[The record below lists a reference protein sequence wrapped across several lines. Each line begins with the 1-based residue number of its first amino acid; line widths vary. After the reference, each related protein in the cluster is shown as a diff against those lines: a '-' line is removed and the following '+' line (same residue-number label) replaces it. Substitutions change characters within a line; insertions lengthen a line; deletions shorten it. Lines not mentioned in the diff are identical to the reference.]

1 MSRFATVGEEK
12 KKKILEEKDAPN
24 TKKAGQIAYNVFIN
38 YCREKNITIDISTIT
53 KEELNELLRSF
64 YVEVRKGDGSFYKKT
79 SFTSLRFGLQRE
91 FKRIRP
97 DINIID
103 DPEFSSSFEMYKAQ
117 CVQLKAMGLA
127 KVEHKMPISKTDM
140 ELLYSSGVFSIA
152 TQPRPPSM
160 ENPDDYFC

>member
-1 MSRFATVGEEK
+1 MINVIMSRFATVGEEK

-24 TKKAGQIAYNVFIN
+24 TKKAYNVFII

-103 DPEFSSSFEMYKAQ
+103 DPEFSSSFEMYKA
-117 CVQLKAMGLA
+117 
-127 KVEHKMPISKTDM
+127 
-140 ELLYSSGVFSIA
+140 
-152 TQPRPPSM
+152 
-160 ENPDDYFC
+160 

>member
-79 SFTSLRFGLQRE
+79 SFISLRFGLQRE

-103 DPEFSSSFEMYKAQ
+103 DPEFSSR
-117 CVQLKAMGLA
+117 L
-127 KVEHKMPISKTDM
+127 
-140 ELLYSSGVFSIA
+140 
-152 TQPRPPSM
+152 
-160 ENPDDYFC
+160 